1 MLNPIVIAYHLIW
14 TAYGWWLPND
24 PRGSMSNMIR
34 NETISGLGEIHFGR
48 KKVQPASREIREF
61 YEEAKPFLK
70 YPLVTFRPADFS
82 MIAQAF
88 AEEITAQ
95 KYTCYA
101 CSIMPDH
108 VHILI
113 RKHKHAAE
121 VMIANLQQSSRRL
134 LRDQNIR
141 DTDHPTWGGP
151 GWKVFLDTPDDI
163 RRTIEYVENNPL
175 KARLP
180 VQKWSFVKEYDG
192 WPLHPGHDPR
202 SPYAMRLREAN
213 DERERLL

>member
-1 MLNPIVIAYHLIW
+1 MPRPIVIAHYLIW

-24 PRGSMSNMIR
+24 PRGSMSNTIR
-34 NETISGLGEIHFGR
+34 NDTISDLGGIHFGR
-48 KKVQPASREIREF
+48 KKIQPASRVIREF
-61 YEEAKPFLK
+61 YEEAKSHLQH
-70 YPLVTFRPADFS
+70 PLRVFSPVEFS

-88 AEEITAQ
+88 ANEIAAQ

-101 CSIMPDH
+101 CAIMRDH

-113 RKHKHAAE
+113 RKHKHPAE
-121 VMIANLQQSSRRL
+121 VMIANLQHASRRL

-141 DTDHPTWGGP
+141 DADHPMWGGP
-151 GWKVFLDTPDDI
+151 GWKVFLDTPEDI
-163 RRTIEYVENNPL
+163 RRTMQYIEQNPV

-192 WPLHPGHDPR
+192 WPLHAGHHPN
-202 SPYAMRLREAN
+202 SPYAMRLRGR
-213 DERERLL
+213 DRGS